1 MDGSVA
7 ISLMLDT
14 RGRLQIGSETLACE
28 FEDFRVRTVCR
39 HIAQPATLLIYRL
52 MFGDTPK
59 TEQSND
65 K

>member
-1 MDGSVA
+1 MDASVA
-7 ISLMLDT
+7 ISLMLDA
-14 RGRLQIGSETLACE
+14 RSRLQIGSETLACE

-39 HIAQPATLLIYRL
+39 HIAQPATLFYRL

-59 TEQSND
+59 TEHSND

>member
-1 MDGSVA
+1 MDGSLA
-7 ISLMLDT
+7 ISLMLDA
-14 RGRLQIGSETLACE
+14 RSRLQIGSETLACE
-28 FEDFRVRTVCR
+28 FEDFPVRT
-39 HIAQPATLLIYRL
+39 IAQPATLLIYRL

>member
-1 MDGSVA
+1 
-7 ISLMLDT
+7 MLDA
-14 RGRLQIGSETLACE
+14 RSRLQIGSETLACE
-28 FEDFRVRTVCR
+28 FEDFRARTVCR